1 MIWPIKTIFLFSS
14 IFLCTALLILI
25 RCLFFLSL
33 HKRNRLISF
42 IIYLFGKVFT
52 LILGVRVEIGGE
64 KTLLKKRGVF
74 FVSNHLSYLD
84 GIIATS
90 LSPLVFIARGDLRQ
104 WPFFGIFSL
113 LSNTIF
119 VERNSRYN
127 LQRDISKIVGF
138 LKSKV
143 NVILYPEG
151 TSTDGK
157 KLLPFKSS
165 FFAAAQEAGCM
176 IVPLA
181 IKYKK
186 INAQSLSKKNQDLVY
201 WYGDMEFLPHLW
213 KVLKLDKILVE
224 VRVCRPQLASEF
236 TDKPLSSARKCLSE
250 SCRLS
255 IVEGLQ

>member
-1 MIWPIKTIFLFSS
+1 MIWPIKTIFLFLS
-14 IFLCTALLILI
+14 IFLCLANLILI
-25 RCLFFLSL
+25 RCLLFLSP
-33 HKRNRLISF
+33 HKRSQLISF
-42 IIYLFGKVFT
+42 VIYLFGNVFT
-52 LILGVRVEIGGE
+52 LILGIRVKISGE
-64 KTLLKKRGVF
+64 KILLKKRGVF

-84 GIIATS
+84 GVIATS

-127 LQRDISKIVGF
+127 VQRDISKIVGF
-138 LKSKV
+138 LKNKV

-151 TSTDGK
+151 TSTGGK

-186 INAQSLSKKNQDLVY
+186 INAQDLSEKNQDLVY

-213 KVLKLDKILVE
+213 KVLKLHKIRVE
-224 VRVCRPQLASEF
+224 IKVCRPILISEF
-236 TDKPLSSARKCLSE
+236 QNSSPSLQRKYLSE

-255 IVEGLQ
+255 IEEGLQ